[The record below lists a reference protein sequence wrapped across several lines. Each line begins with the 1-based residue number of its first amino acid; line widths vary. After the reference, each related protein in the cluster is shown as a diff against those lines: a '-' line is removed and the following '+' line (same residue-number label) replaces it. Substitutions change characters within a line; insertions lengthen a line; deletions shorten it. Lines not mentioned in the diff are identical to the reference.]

1 MRLQAQR
8 AKGSLTPTRLY
19 LVRHG
24 QVADGHTD
32 RYHGNND
39 IGLSPNGVRQLEDLA
54 AQLTA
59 VPLAGI
65 YTSDLTRAWTGAEII
80 SRGRNVTPCALP
92 EFREIHFGAWEGL
105 SFTEIAERYP
115 AELEARFRDLTSF
128 RIPGGE
134 SLMDVRARA
143 LPRLNDLIRQHS
155 GQAFIV
161 VAHAGVN
168 RVILSE
174 ALGLSL
180 DHLFRLD
187 QSYGGL
193 NIIDYFPDMAV
204 VRLVN
209 GGVNGARHNLSPLP
223 PGKGG

>member
-1 MRLQAQR
+1 MSSMAAA
-8 AKGSLTPTRLY
+8 AKGSLTPTRVY

-39 IGLSPNGVRQLEDLA
+39 IDLSPQGVRQLEELA

-59 VPLAGI
+59 VPLAGV
-65 YTSDLTRAWTGAEII
+65 YASDLTRALTGADII
-80 SRGRNVTPCALP
+80 SRGRNVAPQIIP
-92 EFREIHFGAWEGL
+92 EFREIHFGAWERL

-115 AELEARFRDLTSF
+115 AELEARFRDLTTF

-134 SLMDVRARA
+134 SLLDLSSRV
-143 LPRLNDLIRQHS
+143 LPRLGDLIVQHREE
-155 GQAFIV
+155 AFII

-180 DHLFRLD
+180 DYLFRLD
-187 QSYGGL
+187 QNYGCL
-193 NIIDYFPDMAV
+193 NVIDYFPDMAV

-209 GGVNGARHNLSPLP
+209 GGVNGVAAA
-223 PGKGG
+223 

>member
-1 MRLQAQR
+1 MSSMAAA
-8 AKGSLTPTRLY
+8 AKASLTPTRLY

-39 IGLSPNGVRQLEDLA
+39 IGLSSNGVRQLEELA

-59 VPLAGI
+59 VPLAGV
-65 YTSDLTRAWTGAEII
+65 YASDLTRAWTGAAII
-80 SRGRNVTPCALP
+80 SRGRNLAPQTIP
-92 EFREIHFGAWEGL
+92 EFREVHFGAWEGL

-115 AELEARFRDLTSF
+115 AELEARFRDLISF

-134 SLMDVRARA
+134 SLLDVSSRV
-143 LPRLNDLIRQHS
+143 LPRLGGLINQHL
-155 GQAFIV
+155 QEAFLIV
-161 VAHAGVN
+161 SHAGVN

-174 ALGLSL
+174 ALGLPL

-187 QSYGGL
+187 QNYGCL

-204 VRLVN
+204 VRLIN
-209 GGVNGARHNLSPLP
+209 GGVNGVAAA
-223 PGKGG
+223 

>member
-8 AKGSLTPTRLY
+8 LKGSLTPTRVY

-24 QVADGHTD
+24 QVADGPTH
-32 RYHGNND
+32 RYHGSSD
-39 IGLSPNGVRQLEDLA
+39 IGLSPYGVRQLEELA
-54 AQLTA
+54 AQLAA
-59 VPLAGI
+59 VPLAGV
-65 YTSDLTRAWTGAEII
+65 YASDLTRALSGAEII
-80 SRGRNVTPCALP
+80 SRGREVTPQAIP
-92 EFREIHFGAWEGL
+92 EFREVHFGAWEGL

-115 AELEARFRDLTSF
+115 AELEARFRDLSTF

-134 SLMDVRARA
+134 SLLDVSSRV
-143 LPRLNDLIRQHS
+143 LPRLNDLIDQHHQ
-155 GQAFIV
+155 QAFLI

-187 QSYGGL
+187 QNYGCL

-204 VRLVN
+204 VRLIN
-209 GGVNGARHNLSPLP
+209 GGVNGVSAA
-223 PGKGG
+223 

>member
-1 MRLQAQR
+1 
-8 AKGSLTPTRLY
+8 LTPTRLY

-24 QVADGHTD
+24 QVADGHTH

-39 IGLSPNGVRQLEDLA
+39 IGLSPQGVRQFEELA
-54 AQLTA
+54 AQLA
-59 VPLAGI
+59 GVDLAGV
-65 YTSDLTRAWTGAEII
+65 YASNLTRAWTGAAII
-80 SRGRNVTPCALP
+80 GRGRAVTPQAIP
-92 EFREIHFGAWEGL
+92 EFREVHFGAWEGL

-115 AELEARFRDLTSF
+115 TELEARFRDLTSF

-134 SLMDVRARA
+134 SLTDVRARA
-143 LPRLNDLIRQHS
+143 MPRLNDLIRQHD
-155 GQAFIV
+155 GQAFII

-174 ALGLSL
+174 ALGLPL

-187 QSYGGL
+187 QNYGCL

-209 GGVNGARHNLSPLP
+209 GGVNGVAAA
-223 PGKGG
+223 

>member
-1 MRLQAQR
+1 MSSMAAA

-39 IGLSPNGVRQLEDLA
+39 IGLSANGVRQFEDLA
-54 AQLTA
+54 AQLAA
-59 VPLAGI
+59 VTLAGI
-65 YTSDLTRAWTGAEII
+65 YASDLTRALTGAEII
-80 SRGRNVTPCALP
+80 NRGREAPLQIIP
-92 EFREIHFGAWEGL
+92 EFREVHFGAWEGL
-105 SFTEIAERYP
+105 SFAEIAERYP
-115 AELEARFRDLTSF
+115 ADLQARFRDLTSF

-134 SLMDVRARA
+134 SLLDVSTRV
-143 LPRLNDLIRQHS
+143 LPRLKDLINRHHEE
-155 GQAFIV
+155 AFII

-174 ALGLSL
+174 ALGLPL

-187 QSYGGL
+187 QNYGCL

-204 VRLVN
+204 VRLIN
-209 GGVNGARHNLSPLP
+209 GGVNGVAAA
-223 PGKGG
+223 

>member
-8 AKGSLTPTRLY
+8 LKGSLTPTRVY

-39 IGLSPNGVRQLEDLA
+39 IGLSPNGVRQLEELA
-54 AQLTA
+54 AQLGA
-59 VPLAGI
+59 VPLAGV
-65 YTSDLTRAWTGAEII
+65 YASDLSRALTGAEII
-80 SRGRNVTPCALP
+80 SRGRKVAPQIIP
-92 EFREIHFGAWEGL
+92 EFREVHFGAWEGL
-105 SFTEIAERYP
+105 SFSEIAERYP

-134 SLMDVRARA
+134 SLLDVNSRV
-143 LPRLNDLIRQHS
+143 LPRLGDLIAQHH
-155 GQAFIV
+155 QEAFLI

-168 RVILSE
+168 RVILSQ

-180 DHLFRLD
+180 DYLFRLD
-187 QSYGGL
+187 QNYGCL
-193 NIIDYFPDMAV
+193 NVIDYFPDMAV
-204 VRLVN
+204 VRLIN
-209 GGVNGARHNLSPLP
+209 GGVNGVAA
-223 PGKGG
+223 G

>member
-8 AKGSLTPTRLY
+8 VAGSLTPTRLY

-24 QVADGHTD
+24 QVADGHTH

-39 IGLSPNGVRQLEDLA
+39 IGLSDNGVRQLEELA
-54 AQLTA
+54 AQLAA
-59 VPLAGI
+59 VDLAGV
-65 YTSDLTRAWTGAEII
+65 YASDLTRAWTGAAII
-80 SRGRNVTPCALP
+80 GRGRQVAPQAVP
-92 EFREIHFGAWEGL
+92 EFREVHFGAWEGL
-105 SFTEIAERYP
+105 SFTEISERYP

-134 SLMDVRARA
+134 SLTDVRARV
-143 LPRLNDLIRQHS
+143 LPRLNDLIHTHHA
-155 GQAFIV
+155 QAFII

-174 ALGLSL
+174 ALGLPL

-187 QSYGGL
+187 QNYGCL

-204 VRLVN
+204 VRLIN
-209 GGVNGARHNLSPLP
+209 GGVNGVAPL
-223 PGKGG
+223 